1 MILDRLEPLYDA
13 TLRRVGPVHAVL
25 REAVWSAGDALVR
38 VSSAVTAFELPPDRL
53 LPLYKLQFLLGTYER
68 GTVRAV
74 RELLRPGMIAIDVG
88 AHAGYYTLLFSRL
101 VGPAGRVLAFEP
113 HPVTFAVLAR
123 NAQRRALANVR
134 LFPSAVSD
142 HEGPARLWQTDLS
155 VGHSLLPVKDGAAQP
170 LPVIAT
176 TLDALSRAE
185 GIERADL
192 VKVDVEGGEAEVVAG
207 MVELA
212 ARSPGLALILEY
224 KPEILRARGEDLP
237 ALLARLAARGFA
249 EVWAL
254 SNSSAP
260 RRVDPRDPSL
270 RSWPKCN
277 LLARKP

>member
-25 REAVWSAGDALVR
+25 RGAVWSAGDALVR
-38 VSSAVTAFELPPDRL
+38 VASAVTAFELPPDRL

-142 HEGPARLWQTDLS
+142 REGPARLWQTDLS

-192 VKVDVEGGEAEVVAG
+192 VKVDVEGGEAEVVTG
-207 MVELA
+207 MAELA

-237 ALLARLAARGFA
+237 ALVSRLATHGFA

>member
-25 REAVWSAGDALVR
+25 RGAVWSAGGAVVR
-38 VSSAVTAFELPPDRL
+38 VASAVTSFELPPDRL

-74 RELLRPGMIAIDVG
+74 RELLRPGMVAIDVG

-101 VGPAGRVLAFEP
+101 VGEAGRVLAFEP

-123 NAQRRALANVR
+123 NTQRRGLDNVR

-142 HEGPARLWQTDLS
+142 REGPARLWQTELS
-155 VGHSLLPVKDGAAQP
+155 IGHSLLPGKTGAVDA
-170 LPVIAT
+170 LPVTAT
-176 TLDALSRAE
+176 TLDAVSRAE

-192 VKVDVEGGEAEVVAG
+192 VKVDVEGGEAEVLAG
-207 MVELA
+207 MAELS
-212 ARSPGLALILEY
+212 ARSPRLAVILEY

-237 ALLARLAARGFA
+237 ALVSRLAAHGF
-249 EVWAL
+249 EDVWAL
-254 SNSSAP
+254 SNSSPP
-260 RRVDPRDPSL
+260 RRVDSRDAAL
-270 RSWPKCN
+270 RAWPKCN
-277 LLARKP
+277 LLARRS